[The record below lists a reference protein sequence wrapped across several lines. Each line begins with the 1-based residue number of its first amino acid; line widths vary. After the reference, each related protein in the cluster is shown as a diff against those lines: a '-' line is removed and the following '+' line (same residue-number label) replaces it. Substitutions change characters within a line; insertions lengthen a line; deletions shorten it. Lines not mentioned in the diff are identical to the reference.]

1 MVVGFTTTYAIHA
14 YHHWSCEFEPRL
26 WQGVLDTLCD
36 KVCQWLA
43 TSQWFSPVSS
53 TKKTDRHDIN
63 WNIVES
69 GIKHHKPTNEPF
81 SSMKK
86 QSTGR
91 ETWQSTAIHNPSPP
105 VFVLLL
111 NAACKGEKQQI
122 ANLVIGL
129 TLEFNPQST
138 TRVHH
143 YITEAV
149 SVMVLNTTFNN
160 ISIKS
165 WQSVLLQDSQR

>member
-1 MVVGFTTTYAIHA
+1 
-14 YHHWSCEFEPRL
+14 
-26 WQGVLDTLCD
+26 
-36 KVCQWLA
+36 
-43 TSQWFSPVSS
+43 
-53 TKKTDRHDIN
+53 
-63 WNIVES
+63 
-69 GIKHHKPTNEPF
+69 
-81 SSMKK
+81 MKK

-91 ETWQSTAIHNPSPP
+91 ETCQSTAIHNPSPP

-111 NAACKGEKQQI
+111 NAACNGEKQQI

-165 WQSVLLQDSQR
+165 WQSVLLQDSQRVVIGTDCIDSYKSNYHTITITMRIIAEAICLIGNMFKKQGQQFYIEFLY